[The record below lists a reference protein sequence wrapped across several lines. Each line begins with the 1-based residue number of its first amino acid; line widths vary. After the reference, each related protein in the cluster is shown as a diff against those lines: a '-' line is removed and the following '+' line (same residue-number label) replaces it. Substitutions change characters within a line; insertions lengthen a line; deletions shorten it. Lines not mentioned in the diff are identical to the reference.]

1 MNIRDYV
8 FNTARISTLGFLGG
22 SLIKQGRDYFGYK
35 TEKEIEDELR
45 KENEKKEQLQM
56 YKNPEFAKTER
67 QRVQK
72 KIEFIKS
79 TPLVDNNVINTKYN
93 KMLNRL
99 NALNNKVSSITN
111 TSYLP
116 SKILLDE
123 LKYTVLLKH
132 LEAYQKPKNTMPDI
146 PSIFSIGAWC
156 GAGTD
161 VLKNLEDESQD
172 HISESFKIDR
182 ICKKH
187 DLAYSRAKHHEDIH
201 KADIEMLLSI
211 LDEFTVK
218 GVKDVVYQ
226 IADLNQATIDKFMNH
241 IQSILF
247 TAGTNP
253 MNLFSL
259 GYKTTVNY
267 LGAKRT
273 LEFLPQAY
281 RTLVYGE
288 IPQLEDT
295 SLLNIANSGVRD
307 YYFIHERPAALV
319 GFGAI
324 ALKLFYDLAI
334 GRKNIY
340 INPET
345 GEYTN
350 GVYGWEKTRFKPEEI
365 EYIIKDFEKIENERL
380 KNAGYDNIDFV
391 KLISLDD
398 DEFNKVIEEPIYKEV
413 VEDEVISEEDI
424 EEDVEQINDDIFD
437 NTREATEDEIDIL
450 DVGEYNT
457 FQNYINYLNNLDLEK
472 N

>member
-1 MNIRDYV
+1 
-8 FNTARISTLGFLGG
+8 
-22 SLIKQGRDYFGYK
+22 
-35 TEKEIEDELR
+35 
-45 KENEKKEQLQM
+45 
-56 YKNPEFAKTER
+56 
-67 QRVQK
+67 
-72 KIEFIKS
+72 
-79 TPLVDNNVINTKYN
+79 
-93 KMLNRL
+93 
-99 NALNNKVSSITN
+99 
-111 TSYLP
+111 
-116 SKILLDE
+116 
-123 LKYTVLLKH
+123 
-132 LEAYQKPKNTMPDI
+132 
-146 PSIFSIGAWC
+146 
-156 GAGTD
+156 
-161 VLKNLEDESQD
+161 
-172 HISESFKIDR
+172 
-182 ICKKH
+182 
-187 DLAYSRAKHHEDIH
+187 
-201 KADIEMLLSI
+201 
-211 LDEFTVK
+211 
-218 GVKDVVYQ
+218 
-226 IADLNQATIDKFMNH
+226 MNH